1 MIFRGRGRWLSHTP
15 HVPTAVII
23 PSPSSIPTV
32 RVGNSSDAGGSCV
45 VADHVGIEQLV
56 PSHREVSQ
64 VRGHGGGRGGGE
76 CYRAGGVQ
84 LGRRFGLGYSFPP
97 LKRN

>member
-1 MIFRGRGRWLSHTP
+1 MWLSQTL

-23 PSPSSIPTV
+23 PSPSTIPTV
-32 RVGNSSDAGGSCV
+32 RGGNSSDASGSCV
-45 VADHVGIEQLV
+45 VADHERIKQLV
-56 PSHREVSQ
+56 ASYREVVQ

-84 LGRRFGLGYSFPP
+84 LGGRFGLGYSFPP